1 MRLVRNIL
9 AVCVITLMSQVA
21 VAISIPVNYTFD
33 VQFTDGPWAATEATV
48 AVTLAGVLG
57 TGFEG
62 FNPDGDLGG
71 TLLAFD
77 FTFGGGVF
85 SLTDDEDFGEYPQ
98 IGLFDGGL
106 DFIDFLSSEV
116 LFPFASICLRCES
129 ENTVVF
135 ASGEE
140 SVSEGIVL
148 EQTWSRTDVSV
159 PAPGTLFLFGVAL
172 AGLGLQRSKRA
183 ASV

>member
-1 MRLVRNIL
+1 M
-9 AVCVITLMSQVA
+9 A
-21 VAISIPVNYTFD
+21 
-33 VQFTDGPWAATEATV
+33 
-48 AVTLAGVLG
+48 
-57 TGFEG
+57 
-62 FNPDGDLGG
+62 
-71 TLLAFD
+71 
-77 FTFGGGVF
+77 
-85 SLTDDEDFGEYPQ
+85 DDADFGEYPE
-98 IGLFDGGL
+98 IGLLDGGL
-106 DFIDFLSSEV
+106 DFIDFLSGEE
-116 LFPFASICLRCES
+116 FPFASICLRCED

>member
-21 VAISIPVNYTFD
+21 VAIPMKYTFD

-62 FNPDGDLGG
+62 FNPDGALDG

-77 FTFGGGVF
+77 FTFGGVVF
-85 SLTDDEDFGEYPQ
+85 SMTDDEDFGEYPQ

>member
-21 VAISIPVNYTFD
+21 VAIPMNYTFD
-33 VQFTDGPWAATEATV
+33 VQFTDGPLAATEATV

-71 TLLAFD
+71 NLLAFD
-77 FTFGGGVF
+77 FTFGGVLF
-85 SLTDDEDFGEYPQ
+85 SMTDDEDFGEYPQ

-116 LFPFASICLRCES
+116 LFPFAAICLRCES
-129 ENTVVF
+129 EDAVVF
-135 ASGEE
+135 ERGEE
-140 SVSEGIVL
+140 SVSTGIVL
-148 EQTWSRTDVSV
+148 EQTWSRTDAGV
-159 PAPGTLFLFGVAL
+159 PVPGTLVLFALAL